1 MEPNP
6 SPATPNQEQNPN
18 HIQSVPEASINSAPL
33 AASATDVQL
42 VAKSSERSAQSK
54 PFYTQ
59 WQFYVILVLAIL
71 AVVGCAVGVYGIQ
84 VSQDALG
91 RIAGLED
98 EIAEKNQLLVK
109 YGTELGYKV
118 DQYGNPIF
126 GEKPA
131 EPDPEPENT
140 SDYIYAA
147 EWRLKFKIP
156 DGLEDVSYVYIS
168 ANTGD
173 DDLATS
179 LCATGRP
186 SEATTKL
193 TFADLW
199 HTGVTGLG
207 CLTRLTSE
215 GGESQE
221 QNMESDDK
229 YQYVYSGPQAFV
241 SIDSAEQEWEI
252 KTISLIQKLFENRSS
267 FEVE

>member
-6 SPATPNQEQNPN
+6 SPATPNQEQNSN
-18 HIQSVPEASINSAPL
+18 HAQSVPEASANSAPL
-33 AASATDVQL
+33 AAPAADVQL
-42 VAKSSERSAQSK
+42 VEQSPKQSAQGK

-59 WQFYVILVLAIL
+59 WQFYVILVSAIL

-131 EPDPEPENT
+131 GSDSEPENT

-147 EWRLKFKIP
+147 EWGLKFKIP

-173 DDLATS
+173 DDSATS

-207 CLTRLTSE
+207 CLTRLPSE
-215 GGESQE
+215 NSENQE
-221 QNMESDDK
+221 QDTGMNDK
-229 YQYVYSGPQAFV
+229 YQYVYRSPQAFV

-252 KTISLIQKLFENRSS
+252 KTISLIQKLFENRSP
-267 FEVE
+267 FEVK